1 MVAKYPAI
9 PEPTL
14 DPASLR
20 DSLLS
25 IKQAFEVLTGQRGNQ
40 DYRAVLLPEL
50 LASDNADDA
59 AIAANATNI
68 AANATNI
75 TATRNAVTALGFRVT
90 ATELSISSLATR
102 DIVPDAAWTPFA
114 YVNSWVDYSAPYSPA
129 GSRKLSSRLV
139 VLRGLVMSGTAATIA
154 TLPVGHRPGIQLL
167 FGAQTNP
174 NVMCRID
181 ISPAGTI
188 SHIGGNAGWI
198 SLNGITFM
206 AEG

>member
-59 AIAANATNI
+59 AIAAANTAI
-68 AANATNI
+68 AAAN
-75 TATRNAVTALGFRVT
+75 TAIAAANTAITALGFRTT
-90 ATELSISSLATR
+90 ALELSVTSLAAR
-102 DIVPDAAWTPFA
+102 SVVPDAAWTPFA
-114 YVNSWVDYSAPYSPA
+114 YVNSWADYGVPFGPA
-129 GSRKLSSRLV
+129 GYRKLSSRLV
-139 VLRGLVMSGTAATIA
+139 VLKGLVQGGTAAVIA
-154 TLPVGHRPGIQLL
+154 TLPAGYRPGHQGL
-167 FGAQTNP
+167 FNMQTNP
-174 NVMCRID
+174 NVACRID
-181 ISPAGTI
+181 ISTAGVI
-188 SHIGGNAGWI
+188 NHIGGSAGWI